1 MKNEKKSNTG
11 TRPPVRPVTEQLY
24 QALVLDTW
32 PSPAA
37 VVDFGIESERHY
49 AALQHAVIHQ
59 DVTLEEL
66 DCAACDGPALTA
78 LIGAE
83 GPYHGLTFTTPWDSL
98 VRTIPSPTDV
108 PTGARFPAGRLVA
121 TPGALGALSQA
132 DIQGAL
138 RRHLAGDWG
147 DVSEADRAENEAAL
161 QFGDRLLSAYR
172 ASDGQ
177 KFWVLTEAD
186 RSVTAVLLPDE
197 Y

>member
-1 MKNEKKSNTG
+1 MKNDKKSDLSS
-11 TRPPVRPVTEQLY
+11 RPPVRPVTEQLS

-49 AALQHAVIHQ
+49 AALQDAVIHQ

-66 DCAACDGPALTA
+66 DNAACDGPALTA

-83 GPYHGLTFTTPWDSL
+83 SPYHGLTFTTPWDSL
-98 VRTIPSPTDV
+98 VRKMPSPTDV
-108 PTGARFPAGRLVA
+108 PTGAKFPAGRLVA

-132 DIQGAL
+132 NIEESL

-147 DVSEADRAENEAAL
+147 DVSDADRAENGAAL
-161 QFGDRLLSAYR
+161 QYGDRLLSAYR
-172 ASDGQ
+172 TGDGR

-186 RSVTAVLLPDE
+186 RSVTTVLLPDE

>member
-1 MKNEKKSNTG
+1 MKNDKKSNTG

-66 DCAACDGPALTA
+66 DDAVCDGLALTA

-83 GPYHGLTFTTPWDSL
+83 SPYHGLTFTTPWDAL
-98 VRTIPSPTDV
+98 VRKIPSPAV
-108 PTGARFPAGRLVA
+108 MPTGAKFQAGRLVA

-132 DIQGAL
+132 DIERAL
-138 RRHLAGDWG
+138 RRHLSGDWG
-147 DVSEADRAENEAAL
+147 DVPDADRAENEAAL
-161 QFGDRLLSAYR
+161 QYGDRLLSAYR
-172 ASDGQ
+172 TGDGQ

-186 RSVTAVLLPDE
+186 RSVTTVLLPDE